1 MRLLSTL
8 VIFVLVFATKTFA
21 TDKPHTISGKWVCES
36 FEDIITKDVIF
47 VVDLS
52 IEYKLDG
59 EAIQTEAW
67 KLKGQ
72 ENNIW
77 FTLDL
82 IGTWKSEGSKL
93 TEVLLEERLIS
104 ISDYEK
110 MPDIKVMKDIIKS
123 VNSKTKNPVESII
136 IETSHTNL
144 TTKNIKNNK
153 VTNCLKA

>member
-1 MRLLSTL
+1 MRLCSLI
-8 VIFVLVFATKTFA
+8 IFILVFSTNIFA
-21 TDKPHTISGKWVCES
+21 ADKLNAIHGKWVYEP

-52 IEYKLDG
+52 IEYKSDG

-82 IGTWKSEGSKL
+82 LGTWKSEGSKL
-93 TEVLLEERLIS
+93 TEVLLEERLVS

-123 VNSKTKNPVESII
+123 VNSKTKTAESII
-136 IETSHTNL
+136 LESNQSRL
-144 TTKNIKNNK
+144 TTKNIKSNK

>member
-1 MRLLSTL
+1 MRLCSLI
-8 VIFVLVFATKTFA
+8 IFILVFSTNIFA
-21 TDKPHTISGKWVCES
+21 ADKPNAIHGKWVCEP

-52 IEYKLDG
+52 IEYKSDG

-82 IGTWKSEGSKL
+82 LGTWKSEGSKL
-93 TEVLLEERLIS
+93 TEVLLEERLVS

-123 VNSKTKNPVESII
+123 VNSKTKTAESII
-136 IETSHTNL
+136 LESNQSRL
-144 TTKNIKNNK
+144 TTKNIKSNK